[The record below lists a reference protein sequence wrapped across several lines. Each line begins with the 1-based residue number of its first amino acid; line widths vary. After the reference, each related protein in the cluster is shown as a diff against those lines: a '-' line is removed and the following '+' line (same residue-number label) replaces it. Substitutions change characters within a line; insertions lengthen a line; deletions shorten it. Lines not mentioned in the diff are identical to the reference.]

1 MRAIICGAGQVGFSI
16 AAYLS
21 REANDITVIDHDPD
35 TIARVNEELDANGIV
50 GHASSPDVLLAAGAR
65 DADLIIAV
73 THSDEVNMIACQV
86 AHSLFNIPKKIARI
100 RDRRYMDPVWS
111 NLFGRSHLPI
121 DVIISPEMEV
131 AAAIVKRLSIPGTTN
146 VIPLA
151 EGKLYLCSVLC
162 DALCPVVDTPL
173 RQLTALFPTLNISL
187 VAISRNGKMIIP
199 DAETQMLIGDEA
211 YFIVDS
217 RQVDRALAGFG
228 HEEKKARSVVI
239 LGGGN
244 IGYSLIEELT
254 AKQPDLRIKVIEHN
268 ERHAIKISEDFEN
281 IIVLHGDGLDRTILE
296 EADMPSVETMIAVTN
311 DDETNILGSLLSKQY
326 GVDRTITLLNKGTY
340 NALLGP
346 LGLGAIISPRAITVS
361 TIMQHVRRGRIR
373 GVHNL
378 MDGQAELI
386 EAEIAET
393 SGLIGT
399 KLRDI
404 DFPANV
410 IVGAIVRDEDII
422 MPRPDTQ
429 MKAGDHLVVL
439 AGRDESR
446 KVEKML
452 SVQVDL
458 F

>member
-21 REANDITVIDHDPD
+21 REDNDITVIDSDPD
-35 TIARVNEELDANGIV
+35 TIARVNEQLDVSGIV
-50 GHASSPDVLLAAGAR
+50 GHASVPDVLFAAGAK
-65 DADLIIAV
+65 DADMIIAV
-73 THSDEVNMIACQV
+73 THSDETNMIACQV
-86 AHSLFNIPKKIARI
+86 AHSLFNVPKKIARI
-100 RDRRYMDPVWS
+100 RDRRYMDPAWS
-111 NLFGRSHLPI
+111 NLFSRAHMPI
-121 DVIISPEMEV
+121 DVIISPEVEV
-131 AAAIVKRLSIPGTTN
+131 AAAIATRLAVPGTTN

-151 EGKLYLCSVLC
+151 DGKLYLCGVLC
-162 DALCPVVDTPL
+162 EADCPVIMTPL
-173 RQLTALFPTLNISL
+173 RQLTQLFDLNL
-187 VAISRNGKMIIP
+187 NVVAINRGGRLLVPNA
-199 DAETQMLIGDEA
+199 DEQMLVGDEV
-211 YFIVDS
+211 YFIVDAAQLS
-217 RQVDRALAGFG
+217 RALTGFG
-228 HEEKKARSVVI
+228 HDEKEARSVVI

-244 IGYSLIEELT
+244 IGYCLIQELT
-254 AKQPDLRIKVIEHN
+254 RQHAGLRLKVIEHN
-268 ERHAIKISEDFEN
+268 EAQAIKISEDFEN
-281 IIVLHGDGLDRTILE
+281 IVVLHGDGLDRTILE
-296 EADMPSVETMIAVTN
+296 EADMPAVETMIAVTN

-340 NALLGP
+340 NSLLGT

-378 MDGQAELI
+378 MDGLAELI
-386 EAEIAET
+386 EAEIAES

-399 KLRDI
+399 PLRDI
-404 DFPANV
+404 DFPPDV
-410 IVGAIVRDEDII
+410 IVGAIVRDDDII
-422 MPRPDTQ
+422 MPRPTTQ

-439 AGRDESR
+439 AAREQSR